1 MAMCLIVANPQRV
14 VEERDAAEEKATIL
28 EYELR
33 LAKDDINRLQEK
45 LERHTSAI
53 STPYSSSNAFFLST
67 LLIPILGFIVKM

>member
-1 MAMCLIVANPQRV
+1 MAMRLIVANPQRV

-45 LERHTSAI
+45 MERHTNAI
-53 STPYSSSNAFFLST
+53 STPNSSSNAFFLST
-67 LLIPILGFIVKM
+67 LLISIILPQN